1 MNKSG
6 NEVLDL
12 LIDELNELNLPNMA
26 AALEV
31 AYHSDTFLDMDRM
44 MLFSQVIDAEYQ
56 VKISSRFQ
64 KRLQNAH
71 LKGCPQELTL
81 CHDSSVRQYL
91 PTGCV
96 DILSSLKFI
105 SDGLNICILGPSDSG
120 KSYLAKAI
128 AIKACIHYRVFYH
141 HFEEFMAEMSDLR
154 ETNYKRYQKKIRS
167 NVSADLIV
175 LDDFLLH
182 SVTDERFIKILFEI
196 LEKRSELGKSTIICS
211 QREPNSWKTMIMN
224 DEVAANAVV
233 KRATKHYTVVINKL
247 DEVPKKSAS

>member
-1 MNKSG
+1 
-6 NEVLDL
+6 
-12 LIDELNELNLPNMA
+12 
-26 AALEV
+26 
-31 AYHSDTFLDMDRM
+31 
-44 MLFSQVIDAEYQ
+44 
-56 VKISSRFQ
+56 
-64 KRLQNAH
+64 
-71 LKGCPQELTL
+71 
-81 CHDSSVRQYL
+81 
-91 PTGCV
+91 
-96 DILSSLKFI
+96 
-105 SDGLNICILGPSDSG
+105 
-120 KSYLAKAI
+120 
-128 AIKACIHYRVFYH
+128 
-141 HFEEFMAEMSDLR
+141 MSDLR

-247 DEVPKKSAS
+247 DEVPKKSAG